1 MKEIDTETQKVQNEG
16 EKAHYLTKN
25 EDWNWAKRKL
35 LQKVSNLDSIKT
47 LKEKE
52 NIIQEIKVRKIVID
66 VILEWLDEI
75 EGIAQQHGE
84 QSPNKL
90 KLNEVQSEDYIKQ
103 LE

>member
-52 NIIQEIKVRKIVID
+52 HINQEIKVRKIVID
-66 VILEWLDEI
+66 IILEWLDEI